1 MKKEYKA
8 PELKAQEVKVAASG
22 ACGQSYRAGCGELV
36 QKY

>member
-22 ACGQSYRAGCGELV
+22 ACGLQLSCGELV
-36 QKY
+36 KSR